1 MNEMQN
7 LLIRAQKYLDSA
19 ELLLNA
25 GDYESCVSR
34 SYYAMFFMVQAAL
47 LHKEISAS
55 THKGAIS
62 SFGEQFVKCGIF
74 PRTISR
80 SISAAFEKRQLGDYE
95 SMLVI
100 EPDEAE
106 LVLDDAK
113 SVVETIANWLKQN
126 GALPEA

>member
-7 LLIRAQKYLDSA
+7 LLLRARKYLGSA
-19 ELLLNA
+19 ELLLDA
-25 GDYESCVSR
+25 GDYESSVSR
-34 SYYAMFFMVQAAL
+34 SYYAMFFMMQAAL
-47 LHKEISAS
+47 LHKGISTS

-62 SFGEQFVKCGIF
+62 GFGEQFVKNGIF
-74 PRTISR
+74 RRSISR

-106 LVLDDAK
+106 SVLADARN
-113 SVVETIANWLKQN
+113 VVEAVADWLMQN
-126 GALPEA
+126 GALPKV

>member
-1 MNEMQN
+1 MNEMLN
-7 LLIRAQKYLDSA
+7 LLVRARKYLGSA

-25 GDYESCVSR
+25 GDYESSVSR

-47 LHKEISAS
+47 LQKGISAS

-62 SFGEQFVKCGIF
+62 GFGEQFVKSGIF
-74 PRTISR
+74 PRAISR
-80 SISAAFEKRQLGDYE
+80 AISAGFEKRQLGDYE

-106 LVLDDAK
+106 SVLADAK
-113 SVVETIANWLKQN
+113 SVVDTIANWLKQN
-126 GALPEA
+126 AALPEA